1 MRGAFSCQLRG
12 APSSSSQGELRFTL
26 IELLV
31 VIAIIAILASL
42 LLPSLSAARETA
54 KRIGCVNNQKGVFLA
69 EASYAYDYSWYA
81 PGAIAIAPENYNAH
95 WWPHKLRT
103 YLGNNKPITDWTVG
117 NNLMRIAPLWCPST
131 TYRGVDYIA
140 YAPSGFGYL
149 AHNFGLGPALPAT
162 SAGND
167 YDPWF
172 VRPETRSSR
181 FGPSAVMFFSELGVS
196 TSSSSGYVHYCIR
209 NGTYYDGSDGGTEPD
224 FRHAGT
230 KNVLFLDGHVGNV
243 RRSQMDWNLY
253 LK

>member
-1 MRGAFSCQLRG
+1 MRFAIPYRWRSEERSAFEK
-12 APSSSSQGELRFTL
+12 ALRFTL

-31 VIAIIAILASL
+31 VIAIIAILAAL

-54 KRIGCVNNQKGVFLA
+54 KRISCVNNQKGVFLA
-69 EASYAYDYSWYA
+69 ESNYAYDYSWYA
-81 PGAIAIAPENYNAH
+81 PGAISVAVESYNAH
-95 WWPHKLRT
+95 WWPHKLRV

-117 NNLMRIAPLWCPST
+117 NNLMRIPPLWCPSAVN
-131 TYRGVDYIA
+131 RGVDYIA

-149 AHNFGLGPALPAT
+149 AHNFGLAPALPAT

-172 VRPETRSSR
+172 IRPESRSSR

-209 NGTYYDGSDGGTEPD
+209 NGTYYEGSDGGTEPD

-230 KNVLFLDGHVGNV
+230 KNAVFMDGHVGNV
-243 RRSQMDWNLY
+243 RRNQMNWNLY
-253 LK
+253 LP